1 MDAMNSDFTRAGSL
15 TELMAKGRLVVR
27 GNHRPILVIQDRE
40 HIFALDNRCPHMGFP
55 LERGSV
61 EDGILTCHWHHA
73 RFDLESGCTFDLW
86 ADDVA
91 TFPVEVRDGDVWV
104 KTTFAHAD
112 PAAHWQ
118 HRLANGLAHNIGL
131 VIAKAVHGQLAIDVP
146 QADIVRQVAL
156 FGAWNRDGW
165 DVGITILTA
174 LANLLPML
182 AEEEAYLALVHGARR
197 VARDCDGEA
206 PRRHRASLGSRP
218 DPVVLK
224 RWLQRWTN
232 VRHREA
238 AERTLLTAIAT
249 PLSPAVLADMLLAA
263 VTERTFADTGHSLD
277 FINKAFEC
285 LDLIG
290 WQHAAAVLPTVVGQ
304 MVAARGAEES
314 TAWRQPV
321 DLVALCEGAPGQWPN
336 CSLSTGACAAGRT
349 TPRSPMNCSVTIR
362 PRSSTRSS
370 GRSAPAPLLQILVD
384 RLPTRR
390 HSEWHA
396 SARPMNI
403 PIGRRRT
410 TSLPTQRLCTRY
422 LRGSGQPTSTI
433 ISPRFGACCTARW
446 LSTLPAISMCRRP
459 AFRAKKASNWAIC
472 RLMRRRSAP
481 RCWTLLIG
489 SVRSISR
496 RGLWHAIICWAI
508 RLRR

>member
-1 MDAMNSDFTRAGSL
+1 MDAMNSDFARAGSL
-15 TELMAKGRLVVR
+15 TELRAKGRLVVR
-27 GNHRPILVIQDRE
+27 GNHRPILVIHDRG

-91 TFPVEVRDGDVWV
+91 NVPVAVRDGDVWV

-112 PAAHWQ
+112 PAVHWQ
-118 HRLANGLAHNIGL
+118 RRLANGLAHNIGL
-131 VIAKAVHGQLAIDVP
+131 VIAKAVHGQLAVDVP

-156 FGAWNRDGW
+156 FGARNRDGW
-165 DVGITILTA
+165 DVGIIILTA

-206 PRRHRASLGSRP
+206 PRRDRASLGSRL

-249 PLSPAVLADMLLAA
+249 PLSPAVLADTLLAA

-321 DLVALCEGAPGQWPN
+321 DLVALCEGAAGQ
-336 CSLSTGACAAGRT
+336 LAE
-349 TPRSPMNCSVTIR
+349 
-362 PRSSTRSS
+362 
-370 GRSAPAPLLQILVD
+370 LLAVD
-384 RLPTRR
+384 RGVRGWSDHASLADELLGDDPA
-390 HSEWHA
+390 EIIDA

-403 PIGRRRT
+403 PIGRRRIT
-410 TSLPTQRLCTRY
+410 FLPTQTLCTRY

-433 ISPRFGACCTARW
+433 MSPRFGACCTARW
-446 LSTLPAISMCRRP
+446 LSTLAAISMCRRP

-472 RLMRRRSAP
+472 RLMGRRSAP
-481 RCWTLLIG
+481 RCWTLLID

-496 RGLWHAIICWAI
+496 RGLWHAITCSAI
-508 RLRR
+508 RLRH